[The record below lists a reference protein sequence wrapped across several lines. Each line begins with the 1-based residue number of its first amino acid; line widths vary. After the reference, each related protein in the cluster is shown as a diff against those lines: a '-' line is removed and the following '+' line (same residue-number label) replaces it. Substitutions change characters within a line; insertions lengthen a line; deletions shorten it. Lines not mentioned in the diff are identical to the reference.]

1 VSGRAV
7 VVDIEGTTSATAF
20 VYETLYPYARTR
32 LGDWLRA
39 HPSGPERDQ
48 VRALA
53 GEADADE
60 DRIAW
65 WLEHWSDVDEKATP
79 LKTIQ
84 GEIWD
89 DGFARGE
96 LTSHF
101 YPDVIAAL
109 RRWHARGAT
118 LWVFSSGS
126 VRAQQAWFGHTP
138 DGDLRPL
145 ISGYFDTVNAG
156 PKAESRSYER
166 ISATIGTAPA
176 ATVFLSDV
184 RAELDAARLAGWGTI
199 GIRRP
204 GERCFVAGD
213 GDHREA
219 ASFDD
224 ADRQFDGD
232 ISGGEV
238 DADDVK
244 AGDAPARWRR
254 A

>member
-1 VSGRAV
+1 VSRRAV

-20 VYETLYPYARTR
+20 VYETLYPYSRIR
-32 LGDWLRA
+32 FRDWLRA
-39 HPSGPERDQ
+39 HPAAPERDQ

-53 GEADADE
+53 GEPDADE

-65 WLEHWSDVDEKATP
+65 WLEHWSDVDEKAAP
-79 LKTIQ
+79 LKAIQ
-84 GEIWD
+84 GAIWD
-89 DGFARGE
+89 EGFARGQ

-109 RRWHARGAT
+109 QRWYALGIT

-126 VRAQQAWFGHTP
+126 VQAQQAWFGHTP

-156 PKAESRSYER
+156 PKTDRHSYER
-166 ISATIGTAPA
+166 MSTIIGAAPA

-184 RAELDAARLAGWGTI
+184 RVELDAASLAGWGTI

-204 GERCFVAGD
+204 GERWFDAGVAG
-213 GDHREA
+213 HPEA

-224 ADRQFDGD
+224 AEQQFRGQ
-232 ISGGEV
+232 ITP
-238 DADDVK
+238 
-244 AGDAPARWRR
+244 GDAPAR
-254 A
+254 